1 MNKPHFIVKKNL
13 QKTSVTGKKFSDVV
27 TPKILED
34 VCLRI
39 TGSSDCSYS
48 YVDND
53 YADDFLA
60 ATYNKGRM
68 ALMFYNGVVHYITFS
83 EEAVD
88 GRNSSVQSIPT
99 AFNLYFNNK
108 YPNKKLYYY
117 FLNIERGNLETDY
130 HLLIYRL
137 MSTLGFNFLN
147 SEVITNP
154 IKSFTSIEDIM
165 YNRKVNSGQNKSN
178 NSSYV
183 TKNEQG
189 TFEIYAKTY
198 GANKYESSL
207 ICYAAAKL
215 IKPDKKI
222 DLIEVSEQDLEEL
235 PKSSLEVI
243 KKMGV
248 FNIIPSDMTLEKKIF
263 NSNINLRSPRYIFNL
278 LEKLGEKR
286 CALCNCEIPELI
298 QGAHIWPVSNIKK
311 NAQLSLEEKIKHA
324 INKDNGIWLCENHH
338 KMFDEHIISFDNDG
352 KLFIN
357 NSLRQ
362 MDCEFINDITPCQQL
377 PASVLT
383 KEFLG
388 YLQLRNSLAL

>member
-1 MNKPHFIVKKNL
+1 
-13 QKTSVTGKKFSDVV
+13 
-27 TPKILED
+27 
-34 VCLRI
+34 
-39 TGSSDCSYS
+39 
-48 YVDND
+48 
-53 YADDFLA
+53 
-60 ATYNKGRM
+60 
-68 ALMFYNGVVHYITFS
+68 
-83 EEAVD
+83 
-88 GRNSSVQSIPT
+88 
-99 AFNLYFNNK
+99 
-108 YPNKKLYYY
+108 
-117 FLNIERGNLETDY
+117 
-130 HLLIYRL
+130 
-137 MSTLGFNFLN
+137 
-147 SEVITNP
+147 
-154 IKSFTSIEDIM
+154 
-165 YNRKVNSGQNKSN
+165 
-178 NSSYV
+178 
-183 TKNEQG
+183 
-189 TFEIYAKTY
+189 
-198 GANKYESSL
+198 
-207 ICYAAAKL
+207 
-215 IKPDKKI
+215 
-222 DLIEVSEQDLEEL
+222 
-235 PKSSLEVI
+235 
-243 KKMGV
+243 MGV